1 MLRELHL
8 TGNPD
13 ADKLLNDDPFALLVG
28 MLLDQQYPM
37 EHAFSGPLKIAN
49 RMDGFDLH
57 KIAATDLETFVELS
71 VTPPAIHR
79 YGGSMARRVH
89 ALAQE
94 IIEKYDG
101 ETANIWLSGRPK
113 PDGAEVLKRLA
124 GAARIRRAEGED
136 LPGPAR
142 QAARRG
148 PEGLARGRGQLR
160 RPRLP
165 PLHRRRHRRRLPRRG
180 PLLQE
185 GRKGSREGLIGAT
198 VGPGL
203 LQAGRGSQ
211 CGMSLVL
218 TRFPAKSAVRTYG
231 CYGRW
236 EERGWISGIWIAGP
250 ARCSG
255 KS

>member
-1 MLRELHL
+1 MGRMLRELHL

-57 KIAATDLETFVELS
+57 KIAASDLETFVELS

-113 PDGAEVLKRLA
+113 PDGAEVLKRLKA
-124 GAARIRRAEGED
+124 
-136 LPGPAR
+136 LPGFGEQKAKIFLALLGKQRGVAPKGWR
-142 QAARRG
+142 EAAGNYGDR
-148 PEGLARGRGQLR
+148 
-160 RPRLP
+160 
-165 PLHRRRHRRRLPRRG
+165 
-180 PLLQE
+180 
-185 GRKGSREGLIGAT
+185 GSRRSIADVT
-198 VGPGL
+198 D
-203 LQAGRGSQ
+203 AA
-211 CGMSLVL
+211 SLAEV
-218 TRFPAKSAVRTYG
+218 RNFKKAAKAAAKV
-231 CYGRW
+231 
-236 EERGWISGIWIAGP
+236 
-250 ARCSG
+250 
-255 KS
+255 

>member
-57 KIAATDLETFVELS
+57 KIAATDLETFVELC

-113 PDGAEVLKRLA
+113 PDGAEVLRRLKA
-124 GAARIRRAEGED
+124 
-136 LPGPAR
+136 LPGFGEQKAKIFLALLGKQRGVAPKGWR
-142 QAARRG
+142 EAAGGYGDR
-148 PEGLARGRGQLR
+148 
-160 RPRLP
+160 
-165 PLHRRRHRRRLPRRG
+165 
-180 PLLQE
+180 
-185 GRKGSREGLIGAT
+185 GSRRSIADVTDAASLAEVRSFKKAAKAAAKET
-198 VGPGL
+198 
-203 LQAGRGSQ
+203 AGS
-211 CGMSLVL
+211 
-218 TRFPAKSAVRTYG
+218 
-231 CYGRW
+231 
-236 EERGWISGIWIAGP
+236 
-250 ARCSG
+250 
-255 KS
+255 

>member
-1 MLRELHL
+1 MVGMLRELQL

-57 KIAATDLETFVELS
+57 KIAATDLETFVELC

-113 PDGAEVLKRLA
+113 PDGAEVLKRLKA
-124 GAARIRRAEGED
+124 
-136 LPGPAR
+136 LPGFGEQKAKIFLALLGKQR
-142 QAARRG
+142 
-148 PEGLARGRGQLR
+148 GLAAKGWEKAAGDYAVKGAHLSVADITD
-160 RPRLP
+160 PES
-165 PLHRRRHRRRLPRRG
+165 
-180 PLLQE
+180 LQHVRAYKKE
-185 GRKGSREGLIGAT
+185 MKAAAKAKKG
-198 VGPGL
+198 
-203 LQAGRGSQ
+203 
-211 CGMSLVL
+211 
-218 TRFPAKSAVRTYG
+218 
-231 CYGRW
+231 
-236 EERGWISGIWIAGP
+236 
-250 ARCSG
+250 
-255 KS
+255 